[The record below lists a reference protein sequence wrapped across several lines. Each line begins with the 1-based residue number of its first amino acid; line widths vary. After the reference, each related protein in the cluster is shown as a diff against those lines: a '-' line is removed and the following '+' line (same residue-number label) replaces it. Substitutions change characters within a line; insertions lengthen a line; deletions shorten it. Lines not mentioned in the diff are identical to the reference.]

1 MAEKNLVI
9 VESPAK
15 ARTIEKYLGSNYQVV
30 ASMGHLRD
38 LPKSTMGVDI
48 DGDFTPQYLPVKDRA
63 DVIAD
68 LKKRAKSAGTV
79 YLATDPDR
87 EGEAISWHLKELLNL
102 PDDKAK
108 RVTFNEITK
117 KVVTESIQHPR
128 EIDQDLVDAQQAR
141 RVLDRIVGYQ
151 LSPLLW
157 KKIRRGLSAG
167 RVQSVA
173 TRMVVMREEEI
184 EAFIPE
190 EYWEISAK
198 LLAHQAH
205 GRKLHF
211 TARLATL
218 DGQKAVIANAEEA
231 QKAVE
236 RIQKAHFAVNSI
248 KMSEKRK
255 MPAAPF
261 TTSSLQQEASRKL
274 GFTTAKTM
282 QVVQQLYEG
291 IDLEGEGTQG
301 IVSYIR
307 TDSVRI
313 SDEALNALREYIPER
328 FGSDY
333 LPEKPN
339 EYKGRKNAQD
349 AHEAIRPTDVH
360 RTPDSIKPSLTKEQY
375 NLYKLIYNRFLASQM
390 MPALYE
396 TMTMEIS
403 GDGVGMRF
411 YGEHKKFAGFT
422 SVYEESTDDDVASS
436 ETTLPQLSEGD
447 AVAVADVASEQ
458 HFTQP
463 PSRYTEASLVRMME
477 EKGIGRPSTYAPTIT
492 TIIARGY
499 VSREKK
505 RLYPTELGRMVT
517 SMMETYFEDIVDV
530 EFTAELEDKLDKVE
544 EGEMDWKQILRDLK
558 RPVKI
563 YALFERGE
571 EDQPLLELLNR
582 YSAASDMVTWEQ
594 TPPSLNPLLLTR
606 FSSSTTN
613 VSAQNLIVYCEET
626 DRYRVLTATDFV
638 TLSVDT
644 DSGSYNVS
652 GLAYEQQITSAIAYV
667 TRDTVPTL
675 HIATGHGE
683 LGEDSLS
690 AFTTLLTNNHYNAV
704 FEKLSDMTF
713 ASGDVLCILSPVK
726 DYTDAEMDIIRAY
739 VQGGGAVL
747 FSCDYTDPIENMP
760 NVLSLLRSYGFLP
773 ESGLVMASP
782 DETDTFYNNNR
793 LALLPEMQATDVT
806 LEMMLNGRTA
816 MLMVA
821 SRGFDPSP
829 ESDNSL
835 LVDAVLTTSSKSYLV
850 DTTASRLSITQ
861 SDSDKTGPFALALQA
876 KRFTDTGDVSRAFI
890 IGSSALLTEEQ
901 LFTMTDGEEFLVRA
915 VSFLT
920 GDDSIDT
927 SIMVKTALRPGL
939 SVNALSLG
947 SVVLVG
953 LPILVLLAAVIILL
967 PRRNL

>member
-1 MAEKNLVI
+1 MAKAKTDLVI

-15 ARTIEKYLGSNYQVV
+15 ARTIEKYLGNHYQVV

-68 LKKRAKSAGTV
+68 LKKRAKAAGTV

-141 RVLDRIVGYQ
+141 RVLDRLVGYKI
-151 LSPLLW
+151 SPLLW
-157 KKIRRGLSAG
+157 AKIKKGLSAG

-492 TIIARGY
+492 PIISRGY

-544 EGEMDWKQILRDLK
+544 EGEMDWKQILRDFY
-558 RPVKI
+558 PP
-563 YALFERGE
+563 F
-571 EDQPLLELLNR
+571 
-582 YSAASDMVTWEQ
+582 EQ
-594 TPPSLNPLLLTR
+594 TLK
-606 FSSSTTN
+606 
-613 VSAQNLIVYCEET
+613 
-626 DRYRVLTATDFV
+626 
-638 TLSVDT
+638 
-644 DSGSYNVS
+644 
-652 GLAYEQQITSAIAYV
+652 LAEQQI
-667 TRDTVPTL
+667 
-675 HIATGHGE
+675 
-683 LGEDSLS
+683 
-690 AFTTLLTNNHYNAV
+690 
-704 FEKLSDMTF
+704 EK
-713 ASGDVLCILSPVK
+713 VEVK
-726 DYTDAEMDIIRAY
+726 DEPSDVPCDKCGAMMVYKMGRFGKFLACPNFPECRNTKPIVTYIDAPCPKCGARLMEKTSRKNRKFYGCERYPECDFVSWEKPVTEKCPVCGSYMVEKRGRKGEVWHLCANETCHHRIE
-739 VQGGGAVL
+739 VQ
-747 FSCDYTDPIENMP
+747 
-760 NVLSLLRSYGFLP
+760 
-773 ESGLVMASP
+773 ASEEEA
-782 DETDTFYNNNR
+782 DE
-793 LALLPEMQATDVT
+793 
-806 LEMMLNGRTA
+806 
-816 MLMVA
+816 
-821 SRGFDPSP
+821 
-829 ESDNSL
+829 
-835 LVDAVLTTSSKSYLV
+835 
-850 DTTASRLSITQ
+850 
-861 SDSDKTGPFALALQA
+861 
-876 KRFTDTGDVSRAFI
+876 
-890 IGSSALLTEEQ
+890 
-901 LFTMTDGEEFLVRA
+901 
-915 VSFLT
+915 
-920 GDDSIDT
+920 
-927 SIMVKTALRPGL
+927 
-939 SVNALSLG
+939 
-947 SVVLVG
+947 
-953 LPILVLLAAVIILL
+953 
-967 PRRNL
+967 